1 MKARGFSADQIAF
14 GKSVSGPRREERWVQ
29 HPVPQLAPQTAG
41 TFSMR
46 RRGPE
51 TAKTDSKRTGET
63 HAQQGWTPGGGC
75 RDISPRPLHGAWDQR
90 LLRQG
95 LELKVC

>member
-29 HPVPQLAPQTAG
+29 HPFPQLAPQTAG

-46 RRGPE
+46 RGPK

-63 HAQQGWTPGGGC
+63 HAQQGWIPGV
-75 RDISPRPLHGAWDQR
+75 GAGTFPPPPTSAR
-90 LLRQG
+90 NLGPETAEAGSRA
-95 LELKVC
+95 